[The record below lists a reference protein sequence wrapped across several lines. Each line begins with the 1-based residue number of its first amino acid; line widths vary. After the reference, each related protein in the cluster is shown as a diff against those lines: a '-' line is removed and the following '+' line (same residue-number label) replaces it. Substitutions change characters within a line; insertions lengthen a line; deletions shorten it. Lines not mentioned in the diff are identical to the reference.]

1 MFLKNIN
8 NKKFL
13 IILFIAS
20 IFFVSKNSFAA
31 SDPAQNAGKI
41 LNQEQELEKQKKIP
55 KEIPKS
61 LIDKKSDK
69 KKSGSEVKILV
80 KEFKFEGDIKLVS
93 IDILKNLVK
102 DYVGKSLTFDEIQSA
117 LEVINSYYAE
127 KGYFLASAI
136 LPKQEVK
143 DGVIIILVNEGK
155 LDSKTTL

>member
-13 IILFIAS
+13 IILFIVS

-80 KEFKFEGDIKLVS
+80 KEFKFD
-93 IDILKNLVK
+93 
-102 DYVGKSLTFDEIQSA
+102 F
-117 LEVINSYYAE
+117 
-127 KGYFLASAI
+127 
-136 LPKQEVK
+136 
-143 DGVIIILVNEGK
+143 II
-155 LDSKTTL
+155 